1 MFFGQ
6 YIYIPFVLQ
15 GCLLT
20 HLAESARPWTCVEL
34 SRCPKLNNIFNDM
47 TAQAKY
53 IAARM
58 CHYNP
63 SNINMELSDRFYV
76 WCPLGDDLRGNIL
89 PDSRTCGQA
98 KGTLRIMSGKEA
110 DLNGFP
116 WIALILYR
124 NQRTWK
130 PDPTTICAGS
140 LINSRYVLTAAHCL
154 KGREV
159 LEKDSMVNSVR
170 LGEHNTATNPDCVTL
185 GNGKRIC
192 ASRHLE
198 VDVEEQIVHEDYV
211 NDGKNIN
218 DIALLRLAFPVRSVR
233 LGEHNT
239 STNPDCI
246 IQPNGKIICAPLH
259 LEVDVENIFV
269 HPTYRGWRNGNDIA
283 LLRLEVPVRKE
294 AFSNQFPWMA
304 LLIYRNILTWKP
316 SPNSVCE
323 GSLIN
328 NRYVLTAAHCVV
340 SGWTIYSD
348 LVLKSVRLGE
358 HDITTNPD
366 CTIQING
373 RKTCAPPHLEIDVEN
388 IIVHPAFGSTSKFQN
403 DIALL
408 RLEMPVR

>member
-218 DIALLRLAFPVRSVR
+218 DIALLRLAFPVRYT
-233 LGEHNT
+233 EA
-239 STNPDCI
+239 
-246 IQPNGKIICAPLH
+246 IQPICVLPGPDYLNHYFVNHWKQQFKIAGWGTSHKQGSHALMQGNINGSNPIVCQKNYRTFSFRPESQICAGGQDGTDTCKGDSGGPLMATIGRSVN
-259 LEVDVENIFV
+259 EFV
-269 HPTYRGWRNGNDIA
+269 YLAGITSYGGLTCGMYPAVYTRTEKFIGWIQRN
-283 LLRLEVPVRKE
+283 LR
-294 AFSNQFPWMA
+294 
-304 LLIYRNILTWKP
+304 T
-316 SPNSVCE
+316 
-323 GSLIN
+323 
-328 NRYVLTAAHCVV
+328 
-340 SGWTIYSD
+340 
-348 LVLKSVRLGE
+348 
-358 HDITTNPD
+358 
-366 CTIQING
+366 
-373 RKTCAPPHLEIDVEN
+373 
-388 IIVHPAFGSTSKFQN
+388 
-403 DIALL
+403 
-408 RLEMPVR
+408 